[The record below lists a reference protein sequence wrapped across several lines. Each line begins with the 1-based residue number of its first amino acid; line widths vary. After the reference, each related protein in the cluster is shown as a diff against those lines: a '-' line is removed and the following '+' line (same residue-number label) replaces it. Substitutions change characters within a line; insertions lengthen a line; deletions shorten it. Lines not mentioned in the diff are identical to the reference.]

1 MSGVTW
7 HFDRRQ
13 RTALAAFGLAI
24 GMVGVGF
31 AAVPLYDLFCRVTGF
46 AGTTMQ
52 ASEGEAAAVRA
63 VAGKTMSVRFD
74 SNVAPGVPLRFRP
87 ERPTE
92 TVTVGARDMMIF
104 LAKNESAA
112 PVTVSATFNVTP
124 SIAGPYFA
132 KIQCFCFTEQ
142 RLEPGEEVRM
152 PVVYYVD
159 PALLDDREAREVQ
172 EITLSYTF
180 FAVDAAGAEG

>member
-1 MSGVTW
+1 MIK
-7 HFDRRQ
+7 
-13 RTALAAFGLAI
+13 I
-24 GMVGVGF
+24 GDMLPPATLMEFVDVPSDGCSVGPNPVDVGK
-31 AAVPLYDLFCRVTGF
+31 
-46 AGTTMQ
+46 
-52 ASEGEAAAVRA
+52 A

-92 TVTVGARDMMIF
+92 TVTVGARDMIIF

-159 PALLDDREAREVQ
+159 PAILDDREAREVQ

-180 FAVDAAGAEG
+180 FPVDAAGADG